1 MTAFRKSLLAAAAFT
16 SLMATA
22 AGAAVIVDPAPWPG
36 GGADAYTG
44 PTGFL
49 QVHSSDSQP
58 AGSTIL
64 GEVKNPPSGPGDGT
78 SVSFHSTASD
88 MYVFGS
94 GHAYIKDVIDS
105 NPLSNLSIFLTSDP
119 NGFTA
124 IEFNL
129 EASGITGPDGVPV
142 WAFMSVDFLG
152 SGSANLGSFNLANG
166 ENKFRI
172 YGDAG
177 EVFSRVNFN
186 LFDANSMTANAR
198 GLDGIKQVDLILGP
212 GAPIPEP
219 ASWAMMIAGFGL
231 IGAAMR
237 RRKVETVLA

>member
-1 MTAFRKSLLAAAAFT
+1 MSMYRKSLLVAAALT

-22 AGAAVIVDPAPWPG
+22 AGATVIVDPAPWPG
-36 GGADAYTG
+36 GGPDVYTG
-44 PTGFL
+44 PTGFDH
-49 QVHSSDSQP
+49 VHSCGTQSASTTICGELQTGGQLVTYQSNNTTNMIVNGSGVAYVKDEDNSDS
-58 AGSTIL
+58 L
-64 GEVKNPPSGPGDGT
+64 LL
-78 SVSFHSTASD
+78 SD
-88 MYVFGS
+88 F
-94 GHAYIKDVIDS
+94 D
-105 NPLSNLSIFLTSDP
+105 IFLTDP
-119 NGFTA
+119 LLGFSA

-152 SGSANLGSFNLANG
+152 GGSASLGSFDLANG
-166 ENKFRI
+166 ENKFRV

-177 EVFSRVNFN
+177 EVFGKIKFDI
-186 LFDANSMTANAR
+186 FDANSMTANRR
-198 GLDGIKQVDLILGP
+198 GLEGIKQVDLIVAP
-212 GAPIPEP
+212 GVIPEP